1 MGPIELLT
9 TTIAVVFDPAPPP
22 DIQLSEAFRRFMRV
36 PLNISQGLDGSLM
49 VVSNRDQIE
58 VSLSPNKA
66 DVRDVSGIVERAQTT
81 VPKVLAGVSEI
92 LSSSKTRS
100 YGINFLFECNLDGDE
115 DADAWL
121 GRIFVDD
128 RIVEVLGTS
137 PSSDSIMISYG
148 NGSKVQTIRLRV
160 GDQRR
165 IVANSNASEEIDTL
179 PDNEKLERE
188 IISQYHYLTELLR
201 KVGGK

>member
-1 MGPIELLT
+1 M
-9 TTIAVVFDPAPPP
+9 
-22 DIQLSEAFRRFMRV
+22 
-36 PLNISQGLDGSLM
+36 
-49 VVSNRDQIE
+49 
-58 VSLSPNKA
+58 
-66 DVRDVSGIVERAQTT
+66 
-81 VPKVLAGVSEI
+81 PKVLAGVSEI
-92 LSSSKTRS
+92 LSSPKTRS

-137 PSSDSIMISYG
+137 PSSDSIMISFG
-148 NGSKVQTIRLRV
+148 NGSKVQTIRLQV
-160 GDQRR
+160 GGQRR

-179 PDNEKLERE
+179 PDNEKLECE

-201 KVGGK
+201 KVGAE